1 MTETVRH
8 ELWRKA
14 IHAGTLV
21 LPVWIAVAPDPLRLR
36 GLLLAFL
43 FFLAVDLARLCVPP
57 LARWSERRIGPYL
70 RPRELQR
77 PTSAHYLTFAAVV
90 LAWMA
95 PRGIAAA
102 ALAFPA
108 LGDAAAA
115 IVGRRWGRRRWGE
128 KSLEGS
134 AAFFVGCVAG
144 GLVFLPDQ
152 ATAVLAAGVVTTL
165 VEALPLPVDDNLS
178 VPVVAALALALLV

>member
-1 MTETVRH
+1 MTATVRH

-14 IHAGTLV
+14 IHAGTFF
-21 LPVWIAVAPDPLRLR
+21 LPVWIALAPDPLRHR

-43 FFLAVDLARLCVPP
+43 FFLAVDLARLYVPP

-70 RPRELQR
+70 RPHELHR
-77 PTSAHYLTFAAVV
+77 PTSAHYLTFAALV
-90 LAWMA
+90 LAHVA

-102 ALAFPA
+102 ALAFPV
-108 LGDAAAA
+108 LGDSAAAV
-115 IVGRRWGRRRWGE
+115 VGRRWGRPRWGK

-144 GLVFLPDQ
+144 GLLFLPGQ
-152 ATAVLAAGVVTTL
+152 ATAVLVAGALTTL

-178 VPVVAALALALLV
+178 VPVAAALALALLV